1 VVFLYHFRSF
11 LVNLLRMARFGI
23 LMDYIEHA
31 HAADMRRL
39 SRKRKLLRGIC
50 DAFELPYKVF
60 EDRYRLSKPLV
71 QDLVEELG
79 PLLKSS
85 RRSDMISAQT
95 KVCITRYH
103 VIYCVIYVVL

>member
-1 VVFLYHFRSF
+1 
-11 LVNLLRMARFGI
+11 MARFGI

-31 HAADMRRL
+31 HAADTRRL
-39 SRKRKLLRGIC
+39 SRKRKYMRGIS
-50 DAFELPYKVF
+50 DAFELPDKAF

-71 QDLVEELG
+71 QGLVEELG

-95 KVCITRYH
+95 KVCIIWYH
-103 VIYCVIYVVL
+103 VIYRVIYVVL

>member
-1 VVFLYHFRSF
+1 
-11 LVNLLRMARFGI
+11 MARFGI
-23 LMDYIEHA
+23 LMDYIEYA
-31 HAADMRRL
+31 HVADKRRL

-50 DAFELPYKVF
+50 DAFELPAKAF

-71 QDLVEELG
+71 QGFVEELG

-85 RRSDMISAQT
+85 RRSYMISAQT

-103 VIYCVIYVVL
+103 VIYCVIYVMI